1 MQLNVIWIKTPLQS
15 VEKWRAYLILHVHLA
30 TQKNRA
36 NFGSDVQFQL
46 PSSPEDAPPCG
57 HHGHS
62 KVQIW
67 PRGFSPPILPG
78 TALTNSAAPAKGL
91 GLTLWP
97 HGAQSVV
104 CALMGLPGPFKGSTR
119 SELFYNTKT
128 SLASFTRLTFAL
140 MVQRQCARELVKQLA
155 IGTDQ
160 GKDTKLYWWSL
171 SSSPPSTWRKM
182 SASFTQA

>member
-15 VEKWRAYLILHVHLA
+15 VDKWGAYLILHMHLA
-30 TQKNRA
+30 TQKNMA

-78 TALTNSAAPAKGL
+78 TALTNPAAPAKGL

-104 CALMGLPGPFKGSTR
+104 CALTGLQALSKGP
-119 SELFYNTKT
+119 
-128 SLASFTRLTFAL
+128 
-140 MVQRQCARELVKQLA
+140 
-155 IGTDQ
+155 Q
-160 GKDTKLYWWSL
+160 GQNYFIILRPHL
-171 SSSPPSTWRKM
+171 LPSPD
-182 SASFTQA
+182 